1 VNCIIRQLSLILQLA
16 CKKTGKR
23 LILKGI
29 FSSVL
34 APIDLMR
41 GSSFGHNN
49 IAIES
54 SYLRLELEILIIIY

>member
-1 VNCIIRQLSLILQLA
+1 M
-16 CKKTGKR
+16 
-23 LILKGI
+23 
-29 FSSVL
+29 L

-41 GSSFGHNN
+41 GSSFGYNN